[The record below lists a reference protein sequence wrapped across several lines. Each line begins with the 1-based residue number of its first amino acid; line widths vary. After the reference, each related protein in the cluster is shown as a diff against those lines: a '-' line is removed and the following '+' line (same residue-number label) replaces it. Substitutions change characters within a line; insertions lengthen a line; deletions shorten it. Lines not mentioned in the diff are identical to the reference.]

1 MHLRWQTI
9 HHRVVGK
16 PDALIAHQCDQL
28 AGGADLAGLVDAE
41 YRKLV
46 RVQAG

>member
-1 MHLRWQTI
+1 MHFRRQTI

-16 PDALIAHQCDQL
+16 PDALIAHQCDQF

-41 YRKLV
+41 NRKLI
-46 RVQAG
+46 RV